1 MPDTDLQF
9 LRSYSWQ
16 VSIGR
21 LAVLIAASALVG
33 WWLGYFTEAL
43 VCAFAIYVVWSL
55 SSLMRLQRWVMGR
68 NRNAPPTDM
77 GVWSDIASYV
87 HSRHQAG
94 KQRRRR
100 LVQLMRA
107 YREAAEAL
115 PDGVM
120 VLSNTRQLV
129 WSNAS
134 ARRLLGLDKH
144 RHRGQVIDHLIQ
156 HRQILE
162 WLSAEKI
169 DQPLID
175 VPAPV
180 DSDIRLSMRLIP
192 YAERQWLL
200 VVRDISTLLKL
211 EQVRRD
217 FVANVSHELRTPLTV
232 IHGYLDL
239 IEPEDFPE
247 SSGMIL
253 EMRRQSMR
261 MTQIVED
268 LLTLSRLDAQEGQR
282 DEPVSMSA
290 MLSLLKREA
299 EALSAGQHRIDIQ
312 LASQTDLIGSTK
324 DLHSAFSNLVFNAVR
339 YTPPGGS
346 IDIAW
351 RDLPDGACLSVSD
364 TGQGIPPE
372 HLPRITERFYRVST
386 SRSREKG
393 GTGLGLSIAKHVLM
407 LHQAKLRIDSAL
419 GVGSTFFC
427 DFPSV
432 RLDAAAP
439 AGDTSASMRTR
450 QGAKP
455 DRTVTP

>member
-1 MPDTDLQF
+1 MPDSDLHF

-21 LAVLIAASALVG
+21 LAALIAAALIAGFWLDHVTGALVG
-33 WWLGYFTEAL
+33 
-43 VCAFAIYVVWSL
+43 AFAIYVVWSL
-55 SSLMRLQRWVMGR
+55 SSLMRLQRWVTGR
-68 NRNAPPTDM
+68 GRAAPPTDM
-77 GVWSDIASYV
+77 GVWSDIAGYV

-100 LVQLMRA
+100 LVQLLRA

-120 VLSNTRQLV
+120 VLTNTRQLV

-134 ARRLLGLDKH
+134 ARRLLGLH
-144 RHRGQVIDHLIQ
+144 RYRHRGQVIDHLIE

-162 WLSAEKI
+162 WLSAARV

-175 VPAPV
+175 VPAPI
-180 DSDIRLSMRLIP
+180 DGDIRLSMRLIP
-192 YAERQWLL
+192 YAEQQWLL

-239 IEPEDFPE
+239 IEPGDFPE
-247 SSGMIL
+247 SADMIL
-253 EMRRQSMR
+253 EMRRQSTR

-268 LLTLSRLDAQEGQR
+268 LLTLSRLDAQEGQSE
-282 DEPVSMSA
+282 EPVSMSA
-290 MLSLLKREA
+290 MLALLKREA
-299 EALSAGQHRIDIQ
+299 EALSGGQHVIRTR
-312 LASQTDLIGSTK
+312 LECMHDLTGSTK

-346 IDIAW
+346 IDIEW
-351 RDLPDGACLSVSD
+351 LPLADGATLNVRDS
-364 TGQGIPPE
+364 GHGIPPE

-407 LHQAKLRIDSAL
+407 LHQAKLRIESTVGA
-419 GVGSTFFC
+419 GSTFFC
-427 DFPSV
+427 EFPAE
-432 RLDAAAP
+432 RLDLPTRPASPSAAP
-439 AGDTSASMRTR
+439 EPPRHTES
-450 QGAKP
+450 
-455 DRTVTP
+455 DRIVTP